1 MMAMTPPPRFR
12 ADFETVDVYKVVQ
25 TLEALSER
33 FGIPVQDWVKL
44 NQNENPYGPAPEAKA
59 AIRDISLNR
68 YPDSASADLREALA
82 EYCGVAAERIVTG
95 NGGDEVIDAIFRL
108 FIDPGDEA
116 INSPPTFG
124 FYPVVSKL
132 NRARLV
138 NVPRDSRFCIDVK
151 GVERAVSNR
160 TKLILVCSPNN
171 PTANL
176 TTESDLVQ
184 LLEIGIPVLVDEAYV
199 EFAGTTI
206 LPLQERYPH
215 MMVIRTFSKWAGL
228 AGLRVGYG
236 IFSAPLASKVR
247 AIRPAYTVNAAADA
261 AAMASLAHR
270 QGLLRTVEAIRRS
283 RARLVEALGSTTLMR
298 AWPSDTNFVYCT
310 AGAAA
315 SIANVYEE
323 LLKRGIL
330 VRLFANP
337 DAVRITVGTD
347 AENARL
353 LEALSEIRDAHEA
366 ARHAPAESM
375 FHVKQSDFSGAT
387 VEPAGDGTH
396 SLQAKRTE

>member
-1 MMAMTPPPRFR
+1 MTGEIPSPGFR
-12 ADFETVDVYKVVQ
+12 ADFDAVDVYKVVQ

-33 FGIPVQDWVKL
+33 FGIPVQQWVKL
-44 NQNENPYGPAPEAKA
+44 NQNENPYGPAPEAVTA
-59 AIRDISLNR
+59 MRDISLHR
-68 YPDSASADLREALA
+68 YPDSASANLRESLA
-82 EYCGVAAERIVTG
+82 EYCGVASERIVAG

-138 NVPRDSRFCIDVK
+138 NVLRDSTFRIDVE
-151 GVERAVSNR
+151 GVKRAVTDR

-176 TTESDLVQ
+176 TTQSDLLQ

-199 EFAGTTI
+199 EFAGTTV

-228 AGLRVGYG
+228 AGLRIGYG
-236 IFSAPLASKVR
+236 IFSAPLAAKVR

-261 AAMASLAHR
+261 AATASLYHR

-283 RARLVEALGSTTLMR
+283 RAWLVEELSRTSLVR
-298 AWPSDTNFVYCT
+298 VWPSETNFVYCT
-310 AGAAA
+310 AGATA
-315 SIANVYEE
+315 SIAYVYEE

-337 DAVRITVGTD
+337 DAVRITVGTA
-347 AENARL
+347 AENTRL
-353 LEALSEIRDAHEA
+353 LDALSEIGGADNVNRLSIAD
-366 ARHAPAESM
+366 SM
-375 FHVKQSDFSGAT
+375 FHVKHSDVSGAS
-387 VEPAGDGTH
+387 VEPAGDATH
-396 SLQAKRTE
+396 GLQAKRTE